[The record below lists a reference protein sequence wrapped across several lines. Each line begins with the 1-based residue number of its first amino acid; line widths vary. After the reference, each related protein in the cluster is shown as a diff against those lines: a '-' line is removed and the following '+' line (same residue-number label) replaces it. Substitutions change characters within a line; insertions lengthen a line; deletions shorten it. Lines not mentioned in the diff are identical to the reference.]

1 MPHKIYHLNGRSHE
15 NDEVI
20 VPRNNYTKI
29 IVHAAPQV
37 AAQFDS
43 LDVNCNTITSIQR
56 VTRLTGVDFVNG
68 EDSDYDEVPRWIVH
82 LPALDEIK
90 FCNNNIQEIP
100 DWLLDSCHNL
110 TVLNISNCQLNG
122 LPHDLFDYN
131 LRNVFLSDN
140 CGE

>member
-1 MPHKIYHLNGRSHE
+1 MKTMPHKIYHLNGRSHE

-56 VTRLTGVDFVNG
+56 VTRLTSVDCVNG
-68 EDSDYDEVPRWIVH
+68 ADSDYDEIPKWIVH
-82 LPALDEIK
+82 LRSLNDINFSRILLALSNISINVKKLIEILVSFVTVK
-90 FCNNNIQEIP
+90 I
-100 DWLLDSCHNL
+100 
-110 TVLNISNCQLNG
+110 VLNIK
-122 LPHDLFDYN
+122 Y
-131 LRNVFLSDN
+131 
-140 CGE
+140 